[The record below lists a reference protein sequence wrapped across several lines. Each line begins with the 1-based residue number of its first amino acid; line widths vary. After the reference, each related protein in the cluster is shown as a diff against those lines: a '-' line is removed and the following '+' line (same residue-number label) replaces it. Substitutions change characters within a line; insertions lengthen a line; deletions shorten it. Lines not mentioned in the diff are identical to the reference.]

1 MPLSKDQ
8 ILGSPT
14 KLRVE
19 EVRVPEWGAGETVC
33 IRELTGDE
41 RDAYDQIVVK
51 QGDNYR
57 GLRAHL
63 VAMSLC
69 DEKGTSLGFTEAEV
83 KQLGGKSGAAID
95 RVFQAAQRLSG
106 LAPDSQEVAAKNSE
120 SDQSENSG

>member
-1 MPLSKDQ
+1 MALTKDQ
-8 ILGSPT
+8 ILGSPV
-14 KLRVE
+14 KLRIE
-19 EVRVPEWGAGETVC
+19 QLPVPEWGDGAEVS

-69 DEKGTSLGFTEAEV
+69 DESGKPLGFTEAEV

-95 RVFQAAQRLSG
+95 RIFQAAQRLSG
-106 LAPDSQEVAAKNSE
+106 LAHDSQEQAAKNSK
-120 SDQSENSG
+120 SDQSESSG